1 MNIAYVRV
9 STIEQ
14 NEARQVEALK
24 KYNIEKWYIE
34 KASGKDI
41 NRPKLKEIIEFAR
54 DGDTVYIH
62 SLDRLAR
69 NTKNL
74 LAIVEEFETKNIHL
88 VTSKEAIDTST
99 ATGKLMLTMIGAIN
113 TFEIENM
120 LERQREGIAIAKA
133 NGVYKGRKRID
144 YPENWNEIYLKYKN
158 RELTAI
164 KSMELLGLKKNTFYK
179 LAKLAETK

>member
-1 MNIAYVRV
+1 
-9 STIEQ
+9 
-14 NEARQVEALK
+14 
-24 KYNIEKWYIE
+24 
-34 KASGKDI
+34 
-41 NRPKLKEIIEFAR
+41 
-54 DGDTVYIH
+54 
-62 SLDRLAR
+62 
-69 NTKNL
+69 
-74 LAIVEEFETKNIHL
+74 
-88 VTSKEAIDTST
+88 
-99 ATGKLMLTMIGAIN
+99 MIGAIN

-120 LERQREGIAIAKA
+120 LERQREGIAIAKK